1 MVIDGHR
8 SGRVAP
14 GSMVGQPN
22 MLTLVSFVENQKMMR
37 GFSSQPHPPVE
48 PQNQKTAARQFFVF
62 LADSKI
68 GNPKIV

>member
-1 MVIDGHR
+1 MVIE
-8 SGRVAP
+8 VE
-14 GSMVGQPN
+14 GSPLDQWLVNPTCW
-22 MLTLVSFVENQKMMR
+22 TLVSFVENQKMMR